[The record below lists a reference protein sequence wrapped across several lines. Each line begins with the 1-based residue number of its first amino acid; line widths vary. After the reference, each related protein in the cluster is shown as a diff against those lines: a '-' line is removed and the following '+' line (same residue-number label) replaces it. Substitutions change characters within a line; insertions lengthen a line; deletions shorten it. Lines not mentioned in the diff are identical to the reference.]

1 MSNQTNAGW
10 RRLFPNAKDERV
22 FNDQPEYAEMLPKI
36 QASGQI
42 TKNGNP
48 KLVDEAAGF
57 MYVLNKPFADKKN
70 PTGPQKQTI
79 SRYPLRKEGTANQ

>member
-1 MSNQTNAGW
+1 LSEGANVSAGW

-22 FNDQPEYAEMLPKI
+22 FNDQPEFVEMLPKI
-36 QASGQI
+36 QASGQA

-57 MYVLNKPFADKKN
+57 MYVLNKPFTDKK
-70 PTGPQKQTI
+70 TGKQKQTI
-79 SRYPLRKEGTANQ
+79 SRYPLRKGEQA